1 MADEL
6 CRRGFSSPLLKF
18 LDQDQTNYVL
28 RKLHEGVCGM
38 HLGGRTMAT
47 RVLRVGYYVSR
58 HLRLTLI
65 LNSFMKLAFFL
76 QFMVLFVGVVHI
88 FMFSLIL
95 LSRYSHFMN

>member
-47 RVLRVGYYVSR
+47 RVLRVGYYAKRREGLAAGVSLSEACG
-58 HLRLTLI
+58 LRE
-65 LNSFMKLAFFL
+65 
-76 QFMVLFVGVVHI
+76 
-88 FMFSLIL
+88 
-95 LSRYSHFMN
+95 